1 VHTIALGGYY
11 HFLMLINSV
20 KNGRHGKHV
29 IEILYLLSGHGD
41 VHVYIAL
48 SLFGANYII
57 SKKWQCDKHVTEILF
72 SKKCQP

>member
-1 VHTIALGGYY
+1 M
-11 HFLMLINSV
+11 FE
-20 KNGRHGKHV
+20 KHV

-57 SKKWQCDKHVTEILF
+57 SKNGSFDKHVTEILF